1 MLCVTTTVLMG
12 TQRAAARPDDELRC
26 RFTAEAVAA
35 PQPSQLSEQSSG
47 FCDAHPRQAVAMAM
61 EAPAEALTVTMGSA
75 AAGAEAL
82 GMNLTVAGLVRD
94 RLRSRER
101 RKTLLSVQMVGLL
114 CSLETVMRHDV
125 STVYLLCCYIY

>member
-1 MLCVTTTVLMG
+1 
-12 TQRAAARPDDELRC
+12 
-26 RFTAEAVAA
+26 
-35 PQPSQLSEQSSG
+35 
-47 FCDAHPRQAVAMAM
+47 MAM

-114 CSLETVMRHDV
+114 CSLETVIRHDV